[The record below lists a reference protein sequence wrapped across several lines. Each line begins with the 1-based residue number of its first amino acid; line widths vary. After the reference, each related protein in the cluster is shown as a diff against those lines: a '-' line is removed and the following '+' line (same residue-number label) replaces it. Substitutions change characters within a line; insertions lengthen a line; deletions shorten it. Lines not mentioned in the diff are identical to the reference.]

1 MNQFAPWRY
10 AIIIITVVMSLIYA
24 LPNIFG
30 ESPAIQ
36 IMPIKSGEKIE
47 PSVLAEIEDVLEKA
61 NISNSGIILDPFSIK
76 VKFLTAENQLTA
88 KSLVQETLGSDYV
101 VALNLISSSPN
112 WLTSIGA
119 LPMYLGLDLRGGV
132 HQIQVRDLGFQ
143 L

>member
-112 WLTSIGA
+112 WLTS
-119 LPMYLGLDLRGGV
+119 
-132 HQIQVRDLGFQ
+132 
-143 L
+143 